1 MSLWLK
7 QMRHFTGYCRGCVYT
22 LYVEGK
28 MPEKMKTFRFFFVI
42 IYIYVYVCIS
52 FLSLFTNKWTLEIAK
67 KCFVKN
73 EKISPPGIELDH

>member
-7 QMRHFTGYCRGCVYT
+7 QMRLFTGYCRGCVYT

-28 MPEKMKTFRFFFVI
+28 MPEKVKTFRFFLLL
-42 IYIYVYVCIS
+42 YIYVCIT

-67 KCFVKN
+67 KCLVKN

>member
-28 MPEKMKTFRFFFVI
+28 MPEKVKTFIFFFV
-42 IYIYVYVCIS
+42 VCIS
-52 FLSLFTNKWTLEIAK
+52 FLSLFTIKWTLEIAK